1 MTGPGSG
8 TGLSARPFSDIT
20 HMGYALPLTLLNQG
34 AGNHGYG
41 SREVSGLLDGCVGRI
56 GSAR

>member
-1 MTGPGSG
+1 MTGPGG
-8 TGLSARPFSDIT
+8 GAGLSARPFSDIP
-20 HMGYALPLTLLNQG
+20 HMGYALPLTLMNQ
-34 AGNHGYG
+34 ATGNHGYG